1 MKKTSLTLTALAFV
15 ALISCTF
22 PANANLID
30 NPTFKTHYIKFT
42 TPASKIDA
50 NGVEIYVYNPIGGT
64 HSQVNFV
71 SDVKTGKMKVTYGAT
86 NDSDNYGDKKDV
98 MTAVGLYVQFINNNS
113 TPAVISW
120 KSSSIS
126 AGNKNYGIPFLEG
139 MKYKDAGNPSVTPD
153 TIIPPGQKI
162 TKRVF
167 IPDVNFV
174 GSQWIQNGITVTPS
188 KDINMTL
195 VLSVNNQFVTN
206 VTPGIN
212 FVIGNK

>member
-1 MKKTSLTLTALAFV
+1 MKKTLLTLTALTFV
-15 ALISCTF
+15 ALISCAS

-30 NPTFKTHYIKFT
+30 NPAYKTHYVKFT

-50 NGVEIYVYNPIGGT
+50 NGVVVYVYNPIGGT

-71 SDVKTGKMKVTYGAT
+71 SDIKTGKMKVTYGAT
-86 NDSDNYGDKKDV
+86 NGSDNYGDKKDV

-120 KSSSIS
+120 KDSSIS

-188 KDINMTL
+188 KDIKMTL

-212 FVIGNK
+212 FVIGKK